1 MKHNLRITIIILIM
15 FILSQFIGLYV
26 VNIYSNQKIIDGE
39 ISFVEPNKIIPYGMG
54 VDLKQNQEYQLNFIS
69 ILFSFIIAFL
79 VIYALMHIRAKSV
92 MKGWF
97 FIITII
103 ALAIAFNAIL
113 PDFKYVSIFSLILA
127 LPITFSKIY
136 RQGIISHNFSELFI
150 YPGIAAIFVPILNL
164 TWMIILLIL
173 ISIYDAWAVWK
184 SKVMQKMA
192 KFQMDQM
199 NMIAG
204 FMIPYADKKEKERIK
219 KMREKFKEKK
229 ITEKQMQN
237 KKFKVHLAI
246 LGGGDIV
253 FPIITSGVVLKTWG
267 IFPAIAIIFGALI
280 GLSYLLF
287 FGKKKFYP
295 AMPFISVGI
304 FLAMGITWLIM

>member
-15 FILSQFIGLYV
+15 FVLSQFIGLYV
-26 VNIYSNQKIIDGE
+26 VNTYSNQKIINGE
-39 ISFVEPNKIIPYGMG
+39 VSFVEPSKIIPYGMG
-54 VDLKQNQEYQLNFIS
+54 VDLKSNQEYKLNFIS

-113 PDFKYVSIFSLILA
+113 PDFKYITIFSLILA
-127 LPITFSKIY
+127 LPISFSKIY
-136 RQGIISHNFSELFI
+136 RQGIVSHNFSELFI

-184 SKVMQKMA
+184 SQVMQKMA

-204 FMIPYADKKEKERIK
+204 FMIPYADKKERERIK
-219 KMREKFKEKK
+219 KLKQKLKEKK
-229 ITEKQMQN
+229 LTEEQIKN

-267 IFPAIAIIFGALI
+267 ILPAIAVIFGALL

-295 AMPFISVGI
+295 AMPFISAGI
-304 FLAMGITWLIM
+304 FLAMGIIWLII